1 MKNVLIS
8 NSDVN
13 LKKFTKQI
21 LNKETKILQKY
32 PPTNRTG
39 EKTDG
44 GTGLGY
50 NSLTSRFFHFN
61 VLNWLDTDQL
71 KKEIRKGYELYNNLK
86 DTPIFVQ
93 CWANVMRKGDR
104 IKPHVH
110 ANQNISPHH
119 YLSGHL
125 CVKVDGSTNTYYNG
139 MPFCNVNGEMIFF
152 PATTPHWTN
161 VYMGDSERITVAF
174 DIYSEEWFNYDIFED
189 AKKRF
194 VKI

>member
-1 MKNVLIS
+1 MSVFILK
-8 NSDVN
+8 SDVN
-13 LKKFTKQI
+13 VERFAKQI
-21 LNKETKILQKY
+21 LKNEQKIIKKY
-32 PPTNRTG
+32 PPTNYKNI
-39 EKTDG
+39 KTDG
-44 GTGLGY
+44 ETGLGY
-50 NSLTSRFFHFN
+50 DSLTSRYFHFN
-61 VLNWLDTDQL
+61 VLKWFNTKQL
-71 KKEIRKGYELYNNLK
+71 KKEIRKGYESYTNFKN
-86 DTPIFVQ
+86 TPLFVQ

-139 MPFCNVNGEMIFF
+139 MPLCNVNGEMIFF

>member
-1 MKNVLIS
+1 MSVFILK
-8 NSDVN
+8 SDVN
-13 LKKFTKQI
+13 VERFAKQI
-21 LNKETKILQKY
+21 LKNEQKIIKKY
-32 PPTNRTG
+32 PPTNYKNI
-39 EKTDG
+39 KTDG
-44 GTGLGY
+44 ETGLGY
-50 NSLTSRFFHFN
+50 DSLTSRYFHFN
-61 VLNWLDTDQL
+61 VLKWFNTKQL
-71 KKEIRKGYELYNNLK
+71 KKEIRKGYESYTNFKN
-86 DTPIFVQ
+86 TPLFVQ

-139 MPFCNVNGEMIFF
+139 MPLCNVNGEMIFF

-174 DIYSEEWFNYDIFED
+174 DIYSEEWFNYDIFKD

>member
-1 MKNVLIS
+1 MSVFILK
-8 NSDVN
+8 SDVN
-13 LKKFTKQI
+13 VERFAKQI
-21 LNKETKILQKY
+21 LKNEQKIIKKY
-32 PPTNRTG
+32 PPTNCKNI
-39 EKTDG
+39 KTDG
-44 GTGLGY
+44 ETGLGY
-50 NSLTSRFFHFN
+50 DSLTSRYFHFN
-61 VLNWLDTDQL
+61 VLKWFNTKQL
-71 KKEIRKGYELYNNLK
+71 KKEIRKGYESYTNLK
-86 DTPIFVQ
+86 NTPLFVQ

-139 MPFCNVNGEMIFF
+139 MPLCNVNGEMIFF